1 MSSSETGLG
10 YVQLAPTRNPFNY
23 EWFEQTNR
31 NVTTVWL
38 TLSEIKEQLNL
49 YSDSSQ
55 DTFLSS
61 LELAIR
67 MTIEDYLG
75 LAIVGVQYS
84 VYYGG
89 SALYGSP
96 LCLDLPEVSQGGVT
110 IDSIKFYNDSTVPVL
125 TTVDASAY
133 YYDPT
138 GKKIICT
145 NLPSNINPQ
154 MTAPVIATY
163 TLAVSP
169 LSTYPVIKQA
179 ALLWFTHLYN
189 NRSQSTELNLKQIP
203 LGVDTLLRPY
213 KPLVM

>member
-125 TTVDASAY
+125 TTVT
-133 YYDPT
+133 PLL
-138 GKKIICT
+138 IIT
-145 NLPSNINPQ
+145 
-154 MTAPVIATY
+154 
-163 TLAVSP
+163 
-169 LSTYPVIKQA
+169 
-179 ALLWFTHLYN
+179 
-189 NRSQSTELNLKQIP
+189 IP
-203 LGVDTLLRPY
+203 LVKRLFAQICRAISTR
-213 KPLVM
+213 K